1 MCNKIR
7 KAIRSVL
14 GKPPASTSENP
25 ASTPGDD
32 VQVLRD
38 LIAANRVEPD
48 QQREIRIRD
57 LRLTTVP
64 ATTRGAQ
71 SVANEALP
79 LRYEQSM
86 PTCSPAELSA
96 KMVRAAFAE
105 RGCLYVPG
113 VLGAAEVEEL
123 RVAIETAHASWD
135 EKPRNPCWRNPPKI
149 PNREDAT
156 KLAGAR
162 SMAHDIGGFLAV
174 DSPRA
179 LFKSCDMLE
188 RHGLV
193 ELARNVLGEAPAF
206 SASKFVLW
214 RVPSVGPEAGWH
226 QDGRFL
232 GDKHEIRSLNVWTA
246 LTDCGQGEDAPG
258 MELVL
263 ENLDYYLTATE
274 ESHFDWSVS
283 DRQVDSF
290 RARVPVVVPRFKA
303 GDMLL
308 FDHWLLHRSWR
319 IPGMTTQRY
328 AIESWFFAPSA
339 FPGGRVPMRA

>member
-1 MCNKIR
+1 MYNK
-7 KAIRSVL
+7 VL
-14 GKPPASTSENP
+14 GKIRRAFGTPPAGKAEGRAN
-25 ASTPGDD
+25 TPGNT
-32 VQVLRD
+32 VQELRD
-38 LIAANRVEPD
+38 LIAANRLEPD
-48 QQREIRIRD
+48 PQREIRIRD
-57 LRLTTVP
+57 LRLTTTA
-64 ATTRGAQ
+64 ATARGAQ
-71 SVANEALP
+71 PAPGAAVP

-86 PTCSPAELSA
+86 PTCSPGELSA
-96 KMVRAAFAE
+96 EIVRSAFAE

-113 VLGAAEVEEL
+113 VVGKGEVEEL
-123 RVAIETAHASWD
+123 RCAIERAHEAWGA
-135 EKPRNPCWRNPPKI
+135 KPRDPAWSNTPKL
-149 PNREDAT
+149 PNRDDAAR
-156 KLAGAR
+156 LAGAR
-162 SMAHDIGGFLAV
+162 SVAHESGGFLAV

-179 LFKSCDMLE
+179 MFKCCDMLE

-193 ELARNVLGEAPAF
+193 ELARNVIGEAPAF

-214 RVPSVGPEAGWH
+214 RVPGVGSEAGWH

-232 GDKHEIRSLNVWTA
+232 GDMHDIRSLNVWTA

-263 ENLDYYLTATE
+263 ENLDYYVTPTD

-283 DRQVDSF
+283 DRQVDDF

-339 FPGGRVPMRA
+339 FPGGRLPMST